1 MAEGSNRIRSNK
13 ENMTVVTEGN
23 DVIFSH
29 SKQEITNLSNSIPLF
44 KMLPLAIINFYVL
57 RLCVV
62 ERYEVPP
69 RLSPLA
75 LGLVHTD

>member
-29 SKQEITNLSNSIPLF
+29 SKQEIKTSVIQFPSLKCYPWQKLFLSF
-44 KMLPLAIINFYVL
+44 KTVCGREI
-57 RLCVV
+57 
-62 ERYEVPP
+62 
-69 RLSPLA
+69 
-75 LGLVHTD
+75 